1 MEKENYLNTTFS
13 GCENLIKEIER
24 LEKLYNA
31 LKNSPQNKVYLS
43 KCIEYSNKIKN
54 EIESLLALTDAQK
67 GSLIASIARN
77 YLNEALKLIN
87 GYKNYLQEFDK
98 LNYSNIQNLSK
109 ILELLKT
116 AVLALLKE
124 LSAELQSSRKAA

>member
-1 MEKENYLNTTFS
+1 
-13 GCENLIKEIER
+13 
-24 LEKLYNA
+24 
-31 LKNSPQNKVYLS
+31 
-43 KCIEYSNKIKN
+43 
-54 EIESLLALTDAQK
+54 LALTDAQK

-77 YLNEALKLIN
+77 YFNEALKLIN

>member
-1 MEKENYLNTTFS
+1 M
-13 GCENLIKEIER
+13 
-24 LEKLYNA
+24 
-31 LKNSPQNKVYLS
+31 
-43 KCIEYSNKIKN
+43 
-54 EIESLLALTDAQK
+54 ALTDAQK